1 MTPQRVILGNRR
13 VFNMTYLEG
22 FMTLQSG
29 YIGQWDGFS
38 NLLGGHFQIFKRPHK
53 RTEAN
58 LHRYTF

>member
-1 MTPQRVILGNRR
+1 
-13 VFNMTYLEG
+13 MTYLEG

-58 LHRYTF
+58 LHSYTF